1 MDAWR
6 RRFTRNVIAFTFLL
20 QIPFGVLL
28 GTALART
35 GAAPV
40 AAALAAAAI
49 FVLHT
54 PMFLRLASWTD
65 HERSGALRV
74 WLFETPFYVHF
85 VSSLAF
91 GPLGLV
97 ALLGLGAARL
107 AHHGTPVLPVLAAMY
122 GVSLAMGA
130 YATLVR
136 RFWVRVRR
144 VDLPIAGLD
153 PALDGVRIA
162 QLSDLHCGPYMPRA
176 YLSWLARRANAESPD
191 AMLLTGDMIN
201 HGTGYVSDVTHL
213 ARALR
218 APMGVF
224 GAMGN
229 HDYFGAN
236 GEVAD
241 AMREGGARVLRN
253 EGVSVPGPRG
263 GALFVAA
270 IDDSWTRRDDVD
282 CALAGRGASDGATV
296 LIAHDPEVF
305 DRIATRGDVDVVLS
319 GHTHGGQFA
328 VPFAARRWNLA
339 RLRCK
344 YTLGLYRAGR
354 AWLYVHAGN
363 GTSGPPARFGVAPEI
378 AVLTLRRDVPA

>member
-20 QIPFGVLL
+20 QVPFGVLL
-28 GTALART
+28 GAALART
-35 GAAPV
+35 GAAPY
-40 AAALAAAAI
+40 AAALAAGAI
-49 FVLHT
+49 FFLHT

-65 HERSGALRV
+65 HERSGAARV

-85 VSSLAF
+85 VSSLLF

-97 ALLGLGAARL
+97 ALLALGVARL
-107 AHHGTPVLPVLAAMY
+107 ARHGIAVLPVLAAMY
-122 GVSLAMGA
+122 GVALTLGA
-130 YATLVR
+130 YATLVL

-144 VDLPIAGLD
+144 VELRVDGLD
-153 PALDGVRIA
+153 PALDGVRLV
-162 QLSDLHCGPYMPRA
+162 QLPDLHCGPYMPRA
-176 YLSWLARRANAESPD
+176 YLTWLARRANAEAPD
-191 AMLLTGDMIN
+191 VTLLTGDMIN
-201 HGTGYVSDVTHL
+201 HGTGYVDDVAHL
-213 ARALR
+213 ARSLR
-218 APMGVF
+218 APLGVF

-229 HDYFGAN
+229 HDYFGAHH
-236 GEVAD
+236 EVAD
-241 AMREGGARVLRN
+241 AMRAGGARVLCN

-263 GALFVAA
+263 GSLFVAA

-282 CALAGRGASDGATV
+282 GALAGRTSRDGATV

-305 DRIATRGDVDVVLS
+305 DRVARRGDVDVVLS

-328 VPFAARRWNLA
+328 MPFAARRWNLA
-339 RLRCK
+339 RLRYR

-378 AVLTLRRDVPA
+378 AVLTLRRE